1 MKSVIKMMRILK
13 SFHCRKEYSYAL
25 DELGRGDVLVFLPTE
40 RDIHETL
47 AYLNKQDL
55 RFTEVLPLFSRLSNK
70 DQNKIFN
77 PEGSVRRVIL
87 ATNVAETS
95 LTVPRM
101 KYVIDSGLAR
111 ISRYSY
117 RTKVQRLPIEK
128 ISQASAN
135 QRAGRCGRLSTAGVC
150 LHPFI
155 W

>member
-1 MKSVIKMMRILK
+1 M
-13 SFHCRKEYSYAL
+13 
-25 DELGRGDVLVFLPTE
+25 PTE

-70 DQNKIFN
+70 DQNKISN
-77 PEGSVRRVIL
+77 PEGSTRRIIL

-95 LTVPRM
+95 LTVPRT
-101 KYVIDSGLAR
+101 KFVIDSGLVR

-117 RTKVQRLPIEK
+117 CTKVQRLPIEK

-135 QRAGRCGRLSTAGVC
+135 QRAGRCGRLSAGVC
-150 LHPFI
+150 VRLYSQEDFYQGKSLQI
-155 W
+155 LKFYAQT